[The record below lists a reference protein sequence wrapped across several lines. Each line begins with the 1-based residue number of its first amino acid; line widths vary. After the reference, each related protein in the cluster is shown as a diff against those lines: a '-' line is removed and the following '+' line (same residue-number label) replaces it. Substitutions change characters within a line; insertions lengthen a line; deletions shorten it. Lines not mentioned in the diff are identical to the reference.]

1 MQMNHFHKFYFAS
14 TTQLVP
20 RGQIATDKLLSGQE
34 IKLDDQLAV
43 AKESL
48 QTG

>member
-1 MQMNHFHKFYFAS
+1 MNHLHKSYFAS
-14 TTQLVP
+14 NAQLVP
-20 RGQIATDKLLSGQE
+20 KGQIATDKLLSAGE
-34 IKLDDQLAV
+34 IQQDDQLAV

>member
-1 MQMNHFHKFYFAS
+1 MNHLHKFYFAS
-14 TTQLVP
+14 RTQLVP
-20 RGQIATDKLLSGQE
+20 RGQRATDKLLSAQE
-34 IKLDDQLAV
+34 IKQSDQLAV